1 MFGKIV
7 GRFFLE
13 PHCGLK
19 GDDEEGTVTV
29 SELVETFLLWPHWK
43 NQLNRSF
50 KKIKLFTMFETTD
63 VHPGIIKSMKIFDE
77 VVVPYDYLK
86 EILVKHG
93 VNAVSLNWYTSDLIR
108 MKPFVLPKVMDK
120 ERKIFLYVGTNDKR
134 KNVTTLTKVF
144 AKAAEGTNHLLIVK
158 TNKEDELTQTKN
170 IQIITE
176 KIPLERLASLYNLCD
191 YVISFTRGEGVG
203 LPMLEANYFGKPV
216 ICQDQGVFRDVKK
229 EVKSGWITLPSK
241 EIPIDLEGVPEFL
254 HEVFYGTWFDVSEDN
269 ALDIIKNIMLQ

>member
-1 MFGKIV
+1 
-7 GRFFLE
+7 
-13 PHCGLK
+13 
-19 GDDEEGTVTV
+19 VTV
-29 SELVETFLLWPHWK
+29 SELVETFLLWSHWK
-43 NQLNRSF
+43 NQLNGSF

-108 MKPFVLPKVMDK
+108 MKPFVVPKAMDK

-254 HEVFYGTWFDVSEDN
+254 HEVFYGTWFDVSEDS